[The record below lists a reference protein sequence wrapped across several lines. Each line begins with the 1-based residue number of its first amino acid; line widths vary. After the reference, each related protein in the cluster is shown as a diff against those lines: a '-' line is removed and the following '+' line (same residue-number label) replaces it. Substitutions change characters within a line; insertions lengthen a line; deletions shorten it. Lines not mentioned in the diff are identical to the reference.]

1 MTAGQTGQSGTNSF
15 CPATAY
21 PTGQGSSGTDGTT
34 PYRGV
39 PVVPALVGRL
49 DLTKPDVGQ
58 SISENRSRCFPWWSH
73 LHPIYSEPLAAIDRR
88 TPCRDQ
94 RCEVTAGSGGA
105 SRLRQWGKVAA
116 PTDFGPPA
124 ASLGRT
130 MVQAAADY
138 GRPLHLVRQ
147 VYILGRDE
155 CSAPIGRRDFWGV
168 FYADP
173 KALKAVLADADAQ
186 RAVAAME
193 TRLARRIAAR
203 MAKFGK
209 TERQVNV

>member
-1 MTAGQTGQSGTNSF
+1 MNFPENPARAYETQTKLPPSIHLGRVQSACAREQVSQDLG
-15 CPATAY
+15 
-21 PTGQGSSGTDGTT
+21 
-34 PYRGV
+34 GV
-39 PVVPALVGRL
+39 PC
-49 DLTKPDVGQ
+49 
-58 SISENRSRCFPWWSH
+58 NCFPWYAH
-73 LHPIYSEPLAAIDRR
+73 LHPIYSRPLAVIDSR
-88 TPCRDQ
+88 TPRRCQ
-94 RCEVTAGSGGA
+94 RCEASGNVRKGT
-105 SRLRQWGKVAA
+105 RPRQWGTVAA

-124 ASLGRT
+124 RSLGRT
-130 MVQAAADY
+130 MIDAAADY

-155 CSAPIGRRDFWGV
+155 CSAPIGRRDAWGV
-168 FYADP
+168 FYAEP